1 MNEQAEQARQQAKQ
15 GVFPFTLVEQ
25 WLDGAGDPEDRAFM
39 FLLPA
44 SLDDAEVLAE
54 IKRSIREDRDL
65 FKETEPTDEEIEAYT
80 WDDLASDGWYTTG
93 INLIR
98 RPEEK

>member
-15 GVFPFTLVEQ
+15 GVFPFILVEQ
-25 WLDGAGDPEDRAFM
+25 WDGNSDPDDRFFV

-44 SLDDAEVLAE
+44 SLDDDEVLVE
-54 IKRSIREDRDL
+54 IKKAIREDRDL
-65 FKETEPTDEEIEAYT
+65 AKETEPTDEQIEAYT

-98 RPEEK
+98 RQEQK